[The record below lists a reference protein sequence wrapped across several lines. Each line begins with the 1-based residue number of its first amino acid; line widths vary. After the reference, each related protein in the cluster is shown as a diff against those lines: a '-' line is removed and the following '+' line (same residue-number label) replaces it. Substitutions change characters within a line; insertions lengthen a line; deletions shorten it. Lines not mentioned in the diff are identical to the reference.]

1 MFSETNGY
9 HFLRYNV
16 YNNKREIS
24 QKIKIMFICVARRAR
39 KYYFEKF
46 IFQLLPRKKR
56 TAAARNTQVQLTK

>member
-24 QKIKIMFICVARRAR
+24 QKVKIMFICVARRAR

-46 IFQLLPRKKR
+46 IFQLLPRKK
-56 TAAARNTQVQLTK
+56 